1 MCAGPLDP
9 AACGRK
15 SARSA
20 GDGGPKEVKSKRPAR
35 EKRVLIDHRTYTVR
49 PGTMPAQVDLYSK
62 LAYPVQLRYMGEP
75 LYYLLAESGELNTMV
90 HGWVYESA
98 GDREAKRKAM
108 QADPDWK
115 VYLSENAKAGNIMQ
129 QRNVLMVPAPFAP
142 QPVMPKIVR

>member
-1 MCAGPLDP
+1 M
-9 AACGRK
+9 
-15 SARSA
+15 
-20 GDGGPKEVKSKRPAR
+20 
-35 EKRVLIDHRTYTVR
+35 LIDHRTYTAR

-75 LYYLLAESGELNTMV
+75 LYYLLAKSGELNTMV

-115 VYLSENAKAGNIMQ
+115 HYLAENAKAGNIMQ
-129 QRNVLMVPAPFAP
+129 QRTVLMVPAPFAP
-142 QPVMPKIVR
+142 QPAMPKIVR